1 MIRIFI
7 ISLLMFLLPSIA
19 LGQVNSVDLTDL
31 TQEQRALLV
40 IEAEK
45 MRSKSSEDISA
56 NLSEYAEIGQKYGI
70 ALVATAK
77 ELGVAADELLDT
89 TVGKVGLVLII
100 WKVAGESLLGLAF
113 GLLWLTTML
122 PLWIYYFRRQVPK
135 YARIHY
141 TYYENGKRKTK
152 ETIPVHED
160 AYMTTKWMMMFL
172 LLFVIMLPSVIMVF

>member
-7 ISLLMFLLPSIA
+7 VSLLIFLLPSIA
-19 LGQVNSVDLTDL
+19 FGQVNSIDLTDL
-31 TQEQRALLV
+31 TQKQKALLV

-45 MRSKSSEDISA
+45 MKSKSSEDISA

-89 TVGKVGLVLII
+89 TVGKVGLILII
-100 WKVAGESLLGLAF
+100 WKVAGESLLGLTF
-113 GLLWLTTML
+113 GLLWLTIML

-135 YARIHY
+135 YANVRY
-141 TYYENGKRKTK
+141 TYHENGKKKSK

-160 AYMTTKWMMMFL
+160 SYMTTKWMMMFL
-172 LLFVIMLPSVIMVF
+172 LVAVVMFPTILMVF